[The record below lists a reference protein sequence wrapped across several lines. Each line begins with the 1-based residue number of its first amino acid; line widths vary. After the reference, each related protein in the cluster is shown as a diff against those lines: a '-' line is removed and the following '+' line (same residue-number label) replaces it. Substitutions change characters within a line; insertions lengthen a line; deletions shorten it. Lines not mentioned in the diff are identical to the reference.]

1 MKRLVVFGCSYTFG
15 DGLPDCQSGSKE
27 HSKLAWPSVLSQDL
41 GLYLS
46 NNSSCGASN
55 KKILLD
61 ILQYTFRQDDIVIVL
76 WSFAHRGLI
85 FDESG
90 HINLINKND
99 KNFYQVHTDYDLV
112 MDTVLQIHH
121 AKTYLQTKV
130 KNYLSFY
137 FDKSLNNFLSN
148 AEPLQVPIMAEFMP
162 MNNLAVD
169 KASDGMHPGLQSH
182 RNMAAHIFSRIR

>member
-99 KNFYQVHTDYDLV
+99 KNFYQVHTEHDLV
-112 MDTVLQIHH
+112 MDTLLHMNH
-121 AKTYLQTKV
+121 AKNYLKHIV
-130 KNYLSFY
+130 KNYFSFY
-137 FDKSLNNFLSN
+137 FDRSINVFMSGKTM
-148 AEPLQVPIMAEFMP
+148 QVPSTAEFIP
-162 MNNLAVD
+162 LKDVVVD
-169 KASDGMHPGLQSH
+169 NALDGMHPGIQSH
-182 RNMAAHIFSRIR
+182 KNIAGYIFSKMR